1 MASFQTPPGPD
12 FDPPAPAG
20 DQEPWERSSGSARGV
35 QAALIAASIRR
46 RGVVLTLAVLLA
58 ALAAWSVRDAR
69 TDVFPEFAAK
79 MVKVQTEAPS
89 LSPEQVELL
98 VTDPLEAASS
108 GLLGVKQVASKSLP
122 GISILKLYFEAGT
135 KLQDDRWRVAQ
146 HLASVHLPAGAAPP
160 RLIPLTSST
169 GTVLMAGL
177 TSQRKSLMDLQA
189 TAQWDI
195 RPQLMAVPGVANVLV
210 FSQQVRALQVRVDP
224 QALQRFHLDLQQ
236 VLSATQH
243 ATGLLGAG
251 FMPTPQQRVLLVSA
265 GAASTPQ
272 ALAATVLRATPAGTV
287 TLGDV
292 AQVGYAALPAIGG
305 ASIGG
310 QAAVILKI
318 QESYGANTLQV
329 TRGVQAVLQRHRAG
343 LAAQG
348 ITLHANL
355 FRPADFIHIAMRNVR
370 DSLLLGALL
379 VVLVIAF
386 TLLDWRA
393 ALISSLAIPLSLL
406 AAVTVL
412 VWMGVTLNVMTLGGL
427 AIAIGVVVDDA
438 VIDVENI
445 LRRLRDNAAAAQPQP
460 PLRVMLAAC
469 LEVRGAVVYATA
481 AVLLVI
487 VPVLLLPG
495 LSGRLFAPL
504 AQAYAL
510 AVLASL
516 GVALTITPA
525 LAALLLAGRNHR
537 PHTPAPVRLAQRGYT
552 AVLRRL
558 LPHWLPAALIT
569 LLLVAAA
576 ALLARG
582 MGGSFLPPLQE
593 GQYIVH
599 MRLAPGA
606 SITASLDEGAR
617 VVRALEQLPEVR
629 LVAQHT
635 GRATLSP
642 DASGTQSSSLDVN
655 LKPGADS
662 AQALAAIERVLK
674 RFAGAS
680 FRVNSFLTER
690 MDNTVAGGA
699 AAPLVVNVLGNH
711 LHTID
716 AVAARVAAVLR
727 RLPTATGVQ
736 LQTPPGVPQLD
747 IALNANALRQW
758 GVQPLPVLAA
768 MHTAFAGS
776 ITGTVFHGAVPV
788 PVRVVLGRSSRD
800 NPQALGALLIR
811 TPAQGFVPLAQLA
824 TITAASGPSD
834 IRHLGGQRL
843 QTVLAATTSA
853 NLTGFVQRARAT
865 IAAQV
870 PIPHGVTL
878 QYAGEAAQR
887 SATLQRL
894 GVDVLGV
901 FAGLV
906 LLLSMALG
914 RKASTMLPAS
924 TTTRQV
930 LLVLLSVPTAWA
942 GGVFAAWLVGGVL
955 SLGAVIALLALMGIS
970 LRNAILIFTHAA
982 QLQREHGLA
991 WNAEMV
997 QRAVADRLAAIVMTS
1012 LVTALGVLP
1021 LALGLHAPGREI
1033 EGPMAV
1039 ALLGGLAT
1047 SLLYNLFVLPPLALR
1062 FGVAR
1067 RGLAART

>member
-1 MASFQTPPGPD
+1 MPQQATPPD
-12 FDPPAPAG
+12 KNDVAPAP
-20 DQEPWERSSGSARGV
+20 RGI
-35 QAALIAASIRR
+35 QAALLAASIRR
-46 RGVVLTLAVLLA
+46 RGVVLALAVLLA
-58 ALAAWSVRDAR
+58 LLAANVARTAR

-79 MVKVQTEAPS
+79 MVKVQTEAPG

-98 VTDPLEAASS
+98 VTDPLEAAAS
-108 GLLGVKQVASKSLP
+108 GLLGVRQVASKSLP
-122 GISILKLYFEAGT
+122 GISILKLYFEADT
-135 KLQDDRWRVAQ
+135 RLQDDRWRVAQ
-146 HLASVHLPAGAAPP
+146 HLASVQLPPGTGPP

-177 TSQRKSLMDLQA
+177 TSAQHGLMQLQSI
-189 TAQWDI
+189 AQWTL

-224 QALQRFHLDLQQ
+224 QALLRHGLDPQQ
-236 VLSATQH
+236 VVAATRH

-251 FMPTPQQRVLLVSA
+251 FMPTPQQRVLLVSSGTA
-265 GAASTPQ
+265 TSPG
-272 ALAATVLRATPAGTV
+272 ALADTVLQATPDGVV

-292 AQVGYAALPAIGG
+292 AQVGYAPLPAIGG

-310 QAAVILKI
+310 QPAVILKI
-318 QESYGANTLQV
+318 QESYGANTVQV
-329 TRGVQAVLQRHRAG
+329 TRGVQAVLERHRAS

-348 ITLHANL
+348 IELHADL
-355 FRPADFIHIAMRNVR
+355 FRPADFITLAMHNVR

-379 VVLVIAF
+379 VVLVIAL

-406 AAVTVL
+406 AAVAVL
-412 VWMGVTLNVMTLGGL
+412 VSMGVTLNVMTLGGL

-445 LRRLRDNAAAAQPQP
+445 LRRLRDNAASAQPQA
-460 PLRVMLAAC
+460 PLRVILAAC

-495 LSGRLFAPL
+495 LSGRLFSPL
-504 AQAYAL
+504 AQSYAL

-516 GVALTITPA
+516 LVALTVTPA
-525 LAALLLAGRNHR
+525 LSALLLAGAEHR
-537 PHTPAPVRLAQRGYT
+537 LHIPAPVRVAQRGYG
-552 AVLRRL
+552 ALLRRL
-558 LPHWLPAALIT
+558 LPHWLPAALFT
-569 LLLVAAA
+569 ALLIGAAA
-576 ALLARG
+576 WLAQG

-593 GQYIVH
+593 GQFIVH

-606 SITASLDEGAR
+606 SITASLDMGAR
-617 VVRALEQLPEVR
+617 VSQALERLPEVR

-662 AQALAAIERVLK
+662 DRALAAIERVL
-674 RFAGAS
+674 RGFAGAT

-690 MDNTVAGGA
+690 MDNTVARGA

-716 AVAARVAAVLR
+716 SVAAQVASVLR
-727 RLPTATGVQ
+727 SLPGATGVQ
-736 LQTPPGVPQLD
+736 VQAPPGVPQLD
-747 IALNANALRQW
+747 IALDAQALRRW
-758 GVQPLPVLAA
+758 GLQPLPVLQAI
-768 MHTAFAGS
+768 HTAFAGN
-776 ITGTVFHGAVPV
+776 IVGTVFHGAVPV
-788 PVRVVLGRSSRD
+788 PVRVVMSRDSRD
-800 NPQALGALLIR
+800 NPLALGALLIS
-811 TPAQGFVPLAQLA
+811 TPALGMVPLAQLA
-824 TITAASGPSD
+824 HITAASGPSD
-834 IRHLGGQRL
+834 IRHLGGQRV
-843 QTVLAATTSA
+843 QAVLAGTTSA
-853 NLTGFVQRARAT
+853 DLTGFVQQARAA
-865 IAAQV
+865 IARHVAL
-870 PIPHGVTL
+870 PPGVTL
-878 QYAGEAAQR
+878 QFEGEAQQR
-887 SATLQRL
+887 SATLRRL
-894 GVDVLGV
+894 AVDVLGV
-901 FAGLV
+901 LAALV
-906 LLLSMALG
+906 LLLAMALH
-914 RKASTMLPAS
+914 RSSAPTTSPRTAAS
-924 TTTRQV
+924 TTARQV
-930 LLVLLSVPTAWA
+930 ALVLLSAPAAWT
-942 GGVFAAWLVGGVL
+942 GGVFAAWWVGGVL
-955 SLGAVIALLALMGIS
+955 SLGAVIGLLALMGIS

-982 QLQREHGLA
+982 QLQREHGLD
-991 WNAEMV
+991 WNADLLR
-997 QRAVADRLAAIVMTS
+997 RAVADRLAAIVMTS

-1047 SLLYNLFVLPPLALR
+1047 SLLYNLFALPALALR
-1062 FGVAR
+1062 FGMAR
-1067 RGLAART
+1067 SSPPASRSLESQTSA